1 VSTIAADRAE
11 EPQGPSDI
19 APSGWW
25 GIAKQTWAEGG
36 DDNLTLIAS
45 GIAFNAFLA
54 LVPLLTAVVLS
65 YGLIASPSQV
75 EQHIAQLAQALP
87 REAAQLIGDQ
97 LANIVKGTGSAH
109 GFGLLLALAIALYGA
124 LRGASGIITGLNI
137 VYDIEEDRSF
147 LRQTALALAITVGLI
162 AVFMLASAAISLLA
176 MVESLLPRVGGAV
189 HMALQVGSWI
199 AAAAGV
205 SGVIALIYAY
215 APNREHVQWKWLTPG
230 SLIATA
236 VWIIATLAFS
246 FYVSNFGSYNATYG
260 ALGAVIVFLT
270 WLYLSAYILL
280 LGGELNQVLARSAGD
295 DESIG
300 EGKSDTPAAAEG

>member
-1 VSTIAADRAE
+1 MTAE
-11 EPQGPSDI
+11 ENDPDGPTDI
-19 APSGWW
+19 TPTGWW
-25 GIAKQTWAEGG
+25 AVAKQAWAEGG

-75 EQHIAQLAQALP
+75 ERHIAELAQALP
-87 REAAQLIGDQ
+87 RDAAQLIGDQ
-97 LANIVKGTGSAH
+97 LANIVEGTGSTH

-137 VYDIEEDRSF
+137 VYAIEESRSF
-147 LRQTALALAITVGLI
+147 IRQAGLALAITVGMIL
-162 AVFMLASAAISLLA
+162 VFILASGAISVLA
-176 MVESLLPRVGGAV
+176 MLESLLPRAGGAV
-189 HMALQVGSWI
+189 HAALKIGFWL

-205 SGVIALIYAY
+205 SLVLALIYAY
-215 APNREHVQWKWLTPG
+215 APNRDDVKWRWLTPG
-230 SLIATA
+230 SMIATA
-236 VWIIATLAFS
+236 VWILATLAFS

-280 LGGELNQVLARSAGD
+280 FGGELNQVLARRAGD

-300 EGKSDTPAAAEG
+300 EGKSGTPATKAG

>member
-1 VSTIAADRAE
+1 MRASDHG
-11 EPQGPSDI
+11 PQGPTEISP
-19 APSGWW
+19 AGWW
-25 GIAKQTWAEGG
+25 AIAKQTWAEGG
-36 DDNLTLIAS
+36 EDNLALIAS

-75 EQHIAQLAQALP
+75 EQHIAELAQALP

-97 LANIVKGTGSAH
+97 LANIVEGTGSAH

-137 VYDIEEDRSF
+137 VYDIEESRSF
-147 LRQTALALAITVGLI
+147 IRQTGLALAITVGMIL
-162 AVFMLASAAISLLA
+162 VFILASGAISALA
-176 MVESLLPRVGGAV
+176 MFESLLPRAGGVVRA
-189 HMALQVGSWI
+189 ALKIGSWL

-205 SGVIALIYAY
+205 SLVVALIYAY
-215 APNREHVQWKWLTPG
+215 APNRQEVKWRWLTPG

-236 VWIIATLAFS
+236 VWILATLAFS
-246 FYVSNFGSYNATYG
+246 FYVSNFGNYNATYG
-260 ALGAVIVFLT
+260 ALGAVIVLLT

-280 LGGELNQVLARSAGD
+280 LGGELNQVLARRAGD
-295 DESIG
+295 DEAIS
-300 EGKSDTPAAAEG
+300 EGKSGTPARKRGDG